1 MPSRVVLV
9 VLTTV
14 ILALPITASAQEA
27 TLTGQVTDA
36 TGAVLPGV
44 VVRAIHEATGTTT
57 EVVTDGR
64 GGFRIPTRIGSHQI
78 TAELAGFTTVTRT
91 GLSLSVG
98 QEVVVNLQMSPSTVQ
113 ETVTVTGEAP
123 LVNPTS
129 TRVSGVVN
137 TRQIEELPLNG
148 RNFFDLTLLAK
159 GQTAN
164 STADTPTDSGNRFDY
179 NLNIDGQQVTTQLF
193 RRMNP
198 TFSRDAI
205 AEFEFVANRFDAT
218 QGRTHGAQ
226 LNVITKSGTNRLAGT
241 FAGYFRDDRFNAA
254 DFIQQRV
261 LPYSNQQ
268 ISGTLGGPIRLNR
281 AHFFGSYEYER
292 EPQILTFD
300 SPYPSFRID
309 SEEFAKTARKFLG
322 RGDLEVTTQMHLSVR
337 FAKSDVPKFL
347 QGGGALLHPSA
358 TNTMESHMHST
369 IGTLTQILG
378 NRAVN
383 ELKVGYSSAW
393 DLADNTLTDPFT
405 ESLLPADVGGRSR
418 IMCLRFL
425 GGYQIGGCSPAPT
438 GFTENV
444 WTFRDQ
450 FTYSYQLGP
459 GSHTLKS
466 GGELLSVWTRQGSC
480 GSCAGVM
487 DLSGGPVP
495 ANIQELF
502 PVWNDLST
510 WKRNA
515 PELARIARQF
525 EWITGELGPSIRR
538 PDLGVW
544 AQDDWTISP
553 RLTLNLG
560 VRYDVSFN
568 KFANDV
574 EVLPFLPAGRK
585 DDINNVAPRIGF
597 AYSPNGRTVV
607 RGGWGLYFVG
617 LGNTIPTQN
626 IQAAKTA
633 QVVVVNDGR
642 PDFVVNPF
650 NGPAPTR
657 DQILALGR
665 ERSIIDPI
673 SSASPREPY
682 AYQTSIGVERQIAD
696 SVAVSVDLLLNETR
710 NDGGWGGRPGDRG
723 FFVEQVNLSY
733 NPATGAN
740 YPFTDVSRRPYPGW
754 GPVGVVRTG
763 AETSRQTLEFGL
775 QKRFSN
781 RWQASGQYQ
790 LSRYRDFEPQ
800 PNVGFQLAPDFGGEW
815 TLGVGD
821 QRHRAV
827 FNGIVDVGYGFQ
839 VSGLYFYGSGK
850 RRATTYGGD
859 LRRMGS
865 FSTNRLRPDGTIVP
879 RNNFVGDPLHRVDV
893 RLQRRF
899 SVGGLSVDGI
909 AEVFNLFNHENYGN
923 YITVESNRNYGR
935 PTATAGTSTTV
946 QNVAY
951 QSRSAQFGFRVAF

>member
-1 MPSRVVLV
+1 MQSRVVLAM
-9 VLTTV
+9 LTTV

-64 GGFRIPTRIGSHQI
+64 GGFRIPTRIGTHQI

-98 QEVVVNLQMSPSTVQ
+98 QEIVVNLQMSPSTVQ

-148 RNFFDLTLLAK
+148 RNFFDLTLLAR

-164 STADTPTDSGNRFDY
+164 HTADTPTDSGNRFDY

-226 LNVITKSGTNRLAGT
+226 LNVITKSGTNSLAGT

-268 ISGTLGGPIRLNR
+268 ISGTLGGPIIRNR

-300 SPYPSFRID
+300 SPYPFFNLD

-322 RGDLEVTTQMHLSVR
+322 RGDLEVTRQQHLSVR

-358 TNTMESHMHST
+358 MNTMESHMHST
-369 IGTLTQILG
+369 IGSLTQIFG

-459 GSHTLKS
+459 GSHTLKT
-466 GGELLSVWTRQGSC
+466 GGELLSVWTVQGSC

-495 ANIQELF
+495 ANLQELF

-568 KFANDV
+568 KYRKRRGGSAV
-574 EVLPFLPAGRK
+574 PAGR
-585 DDINNVAPRIGF
+585 PE
-597 AYSPNGRTVV
+597 GRHEQCGPADRVCLQRERAD
-607 RGGWGLYFVG
+607 RGSWRVG
-617 LGNTIPTQN
+617 PLFRRPGQHHPDTEHPGGEHGAGGGGQRR
-626 IQAAKTA
+626 AARLRRQSLQRSGADARSDSCTREGA
-633 QVVVVNDGR
+633 QHHR
-642 PDFVVNPF
+642 PD
-650 NGPAPTR
+650 
-657 DQILALGR
+657 QQC
-665 ERSIIDPI
+665 ER
-673 SSASPREPY
+673 
-682 AYQTSIGVERQIAD
+682 QTSRTAIRRRLASSGR
-696 SVAVSVDLLLNETR
+696 SGTR
-710 NDGGWGGRPGDRG
+710 WR
-723 FFVEQVNLSY
+723 
-733 NPATGAN
+733 
-740 YPFTDVSRRPYPGW
+740 SRS
-754 GPVGVVRTG
+754 TCCS
-763 AETSRQTLEFGL
+763 T
-775 QKRFSN
+775 
-781 RWQASGQYQ
+781 
-790 LSRYRDFEPQ
+790 
-800 PNVGFQLAPDFGGEW
+800 
-815 TLGVGD
+815 
-821 QRHRAV
+821 
-827 FNGIVDVGYGFQ
+827 
-839 VSGLYFYGSGK
+839 
-850 RRATTYGGD
+850 RRATTEAGAAD
-859 LRRMGS
+859 RA
-865 FSTNRLRPDGTIVP
+865 
-879 RNNFVGDPLHRVDV
+879 
-893 RLQRRF
+893 
-899 SVGGLSVDGI
+899 I
-909 AEVFNLFNHENYGN
+909 AV
-923 YITVESNRNYGR
+923 S
-935 PTATAGTSTTV
+935 SS
-946 QNVAY
+946 
-951 QSRSAQFGFRVAF
+951 SRSICRTTRPPGRTIRSPMSPAGRIPAGARSGS

>member
-1 MPSRVVLV
+1 MQARVVLA
-9 VLTTV
+9 VLTIA
-14 ILALPITASAQEA
+14 ILALPITAAAQEA
-27 TLTGQVTDA
+27 TLIGQVVDT

-64 GGFRIPTRIGSHQI
+64 GGFRIPARIGAHQI

-91 GLSLSVG
+91 GVSLSVG
-98 QEVVVNLQMSPSTVQ
+98 QEVVVNLQLSPSAVQ

-123 LVNPTS
+123 LVNPTN

-148 RNFFDLTLLAK
+148 RSLLDLTLLAR

-164 STADTPTDSGNRFDY
+164 HTGTTPTDTGNKADY
-179 NLNIDGQQVTTQLF
+179 HINIDGQQVTTQLF
-193 RRMNP
+193 NRLNP
-198 TFSRDAI
+198 TYSRDAI
-205 AEFEFVANRFDAT
+205 AEFEFVSNRFDAT

-226 LNVITKSGTNRLAGT
+226 LNAITKSGTNTVAGT
-241 FAGYFRDDRFNAA
+241 FAGYFRHSRFNAA

-268 ISGTLGGPIRLNR
+268 LSGTIGGPIRRNR
-281 AHFFGSYEYER
+281 AHIFGSYEYER
-292 EPQILTFD
+292 EPQILTYD
-300 SPYPSFRID
+300 SPYPFFNID
-309 SEEFAKTARKFLG
+309 SENFARTTRKVLG
-322 RGDLEVTTQMHLSVR
+322 RGDLEITSQMHMSVR
-337 FAKSDVPKFL
+337 HARADVPKYL

-358 TNTMESHMHST
+358 TNTMELHTNST
-369 IGTLTQILG
+369 IGSLTQIFG
-378 NRAVN
+378 NRAAN
-383 ELKVGYSSAW
+383 ELKIGYTSAW
-393 DLADNTLTDPFT
+393 DLSDNTLSDPFT
-405 ESLLPADVGGRSR
+405 ERLLPSNITRSR

-438 GFTENV
+438 GFSESIWSV
-444 WTFRDQ
+444 RDQ
-450 FTYSYQLGP
+450 FTFTYQLGP
-459 GSHTLKS
+459 GSHTLKT
-466 GGELLSVWTRQGSC
+466 GGELLSVWVSQPAC
-480 GSCAGVM
+480 GLCAGVM

-495 ANIQELF
+495 ANIGELF
-502 PVWNDLST
+502 PVWNDIST
-510 WKRNA
+510 WKRDA

-525 EWITGELGPSIRR
+525 EWVTGSLGPSHRR
-538 PDLGVW
+538 PDLAGW
-544 AQDDWTISP
+544 LQDDWTISP

-560 VRYDVSFN
+560 VRYDVSIN
-568 KFANDV
+568 KYANDV

-585 DDINNVAPRIGF
+585 DDMNNVAPRLGF
-597 AYSPNGRTVV
+597 AYSMNDRTVV
-607 RGGWGLYFVG
+607 RGGWGLYFLA

-626 IQAAKTA
+626 IQASNVAE
-633 QVVVVNDGR
+633 VVVVNDGR
-642 PDFVVNPF
+642 SDFVVNPF
-650 NGPAPTR
+650 NGPAPTV
-657 DQILALGR
+657 DQVRALGR

-673 SSASPREPY
+673 SSVNPDEPY
-682 AYQTSIGVERQIAD
+682 SYQTSIGVERQIAE
-696 SVAVSVDLLLNETR
+696 SMAVSIDLMINETR
-710 NDGGWGGRPGDRG
+710 NDGGFGGRPGDRA
-723 FFVEQVNLSY
+723 FFVENVNLSY

-754 GPVGVVRTG
+754 GPVGIVRFG
-763 AETSRQTLEFGL
+763 AESSRRTLEFGF

-790 LSRYRDFEPQ
+790 LSRFRDFEPQ
-800 PNVGFQLAPDFGGEW
+800 PEGVGFQLAPDFGGEW

-899 SVGGLSVDGI
+899 NFAGVSIDGI

-923 YITVESNRNYGR
+923 YITAESNRNYGR
-935 PTATAGTSTTV
+935 PTATAGTSASL

>member
-1 MPSRVVLV
+1 MRSRVVLA
-9 VLTTV
+9 VLTAG
-14 ILALPITASAQEA
+14 ILALAITASAQEA
-27 TLTGQVTDA
+27 TLTGQVVDT

-64 GGFRIPTRIGSHQI
+64 GGFRIPARIGTHQI
-78 TAELAGFTTVTRT
+78 TAELAGFTTVTRA
-91 GLSLSVG
+91 GLSLSIG
-98 QEVVVNLQMSPSTVQ
+98 QEIVVNLQMSPSTVQ

-123 LVNPTS
+123 LINPTN
-129 TRVSGVVN
+129 TRVTGVVS

-148 RNFFDLTLLAK
+148 RNFLDLTLLAR

-164 STADTPTDSGNRFDY
+164 HTGTTPTDTGNRADY
-179 NLNIDGQQVTTQLF
+179 HINIDGQQVTTQLF
-193 RRMNP
+193 NRLNP
-198 TFSRDAI
+198 TYSRDAI

-226 LNVITKSGTNRLAGT
+226 LNVITKSGTNTVAGT
-241 FAGYFRDDRFNAA
+241 FAGYFRHSRFNAA
-254 DFIQQRV
+254 DFIQRRV

-300 SPYPSFRID
+300 SPYPFFNLD

-322 RGDLEVTTQMHLSVR
+322 RGDLEITRQMHLSVR
-337 FAKSDVPKFL
+337 HARSDVPKFL

-358 TNTMESHMHST
+358 INTMELHTHST

-383 ELKVGYSSAW
+383 EVKVGYSSAW

-405 ESLLPADVGGRSR
+405 ERLLPANIERSR

-438 GFTENV
+438 GFNENI

-450 FTYSYQLGP
+450 FTYNYQLGP
-459 GSHTLKS
+459 GSHTLKT
-466 GGELLSVWTRQGSC
+466 GGELLSVWVRQGSC

-487 DLSGGPVP
+487 DLAGGPVP
-495 ANIQELF
+495 ANIRELF
-502 PVWNDLST
+502 PVWNDPST
-510 WKRNA
+510 WKRDA

-525 EWITGELGPSIRR
+525 EWITGNFGPSIRR
-538 PDLGVW
+538 PDLALW
-544 AQDDWTISP
+544 MQDDWRISP

-568 KFANDV
+568 KYVNDL
-574 EVLPFLPAGRK
+574 EVLPFLPAGRH
-585 DDINNVAPRIGF
+585 DDKNNVAPRLGF
-597 AYSPNGRTVV
+597 AYSMNDRTVV
-607 RGGWGLYFVG
+607 RGGFGLYFLS

-626 IQAAKTA
+626 LQAANTA
-633 QVVVVNDGR
+633 EVVVVNDGR

-673 SSASPREPY
+673 SSVNPDEPY
-682 AYQTSIGVERQIAD
+682 SYQTSIGVERQIAD
-696 SVAVSVDLLLNETR
+696 SMAVSVDLMINETR
-710 NDGGWGGRPGDRG
+710 NDGGFGGRPGDRA
-723 FFVEQVNLSY
+723 FFVEQANLSY
-733 NPATGAN
+733 NAATGAN

-754 GPVGVVRTG
+754 GPVGIVRFG
-763 AETSRQTLEFGL
+763 AESSRRTLEFGF
-775 QKRFSN
+775 QKRLSN

-790 LSRYRDFEPQ
+790 LSRFRDFEPQ
-800 PNVGFQLAPDFGGEW
+800 PNVGFQLAPDFGGQW

-839 VSGLYFYGSGK
+839 VSGLYFYGAGK

-893 RLQRRF
+893 RVQRRF
-899 SVGGLSVDGI
+899 NIGRLGIDGI

-923 YITVESNRNYGR
+923 YVTVESNRNYGL
-935 PTATAGTSTTV
+935 PTATVGTSTTV

-951 QSRSAQFGFRVAF
+951 QSRSAQFGFRIAF

>member
-1 MPSRVVLV
+1 MQARVVLA
-9 VLTTV
+9 VLTIG
-14 ILALPITASAQEA
+14 ILALPITAAAQEA
-27 TLTGQVTDA
+27 TLTGQVADS

-44 VVRAIHEATGTTT
+44 VVRAVHEATGTTT

-64 GGFRIPTRIGSHQI
+64 GGFRIPARIGTHQV

-98 QEVVVNLQMSPSTVQ
+98 QEVVVNLQMSPSSVQ

-129 TRVSGVVN
+129 TRVSGVVD

-148 RNFFDLTLLAK
+148 RNFLDLTLLAR

-164 STADTPTDSGNRFDY
+164 HTADTPTDTGNRFDY

-193 RRMNP
+193 RRLNP
-198 TFSRDAI
+198 TYSRDAI
-205 AEFEFVANRFDAT
+205 AEFEFVSNRFDAT

-226 LNVITKSGTNRLAGT
+226 LNAITKSGTNAVAGT
-241 FAGYFRDDRFNAA
+241 FAGYFRDSRFNAA

-268 ISGTLGGPIRLNR
+268 ISGTLGGPIRRNR
-281 AHFFGSYEYER
+281 AHFFASYEYER

-300 SPYPSFRID
+300 SPYPFFNLD

-322 RGDLEVTTQMHLSVR
+322 RFDAEVTRQMHLSVR
-337 FAKSDVPKFL
+337 HARSDVPPFL

-358 TNTMESHMHST
+358 NNTMESHTNST
-369 IGTLTQILG
+369 IGSLTQIFG
-378 NRAVN
+378 NRGVN
-383 ELKVGYSSAW
+383 ELKVGYSSGW
-393 DLADNTLTDPFT
+393 DLAQNKLNDPFT
-405 ESLLPADVGGRSR
+405 ESLLPISGKGPR

-438 GFTENV
+438 GFTENTWSV
-444 WTFRDQ
+444 RDQ
-450 FTYSYQLGP
+450 FTYTYQLGP
-459 GSHTLKS
+459 GSHTLKT
-466 GGELLSVWTRQGSC
+466 GGEFLSVWVNQGSC
-480 GSCAGVM
+480 GLCGGVM

-495 ANIQELF
+495 ANIAELF
-502 PVWNDLST
+502 PVWNDIST

-525 EWITGELGPSIRR
+525 EWITGDLGPSLRR
-538 PDLGVW
+538 PDLSGW

-568 KFANDV
+568 KYANDV

-585 DDINNVAPRIGF
+585 DDMNNVAPRLGF
-597 AYSPNGRTVV
+597 AYSPNLRTVV
-607 RGGWGLYFVG
+607 RGGFGLYFVG

-626 IQAAKTA
+626 IQAASTA
-633 QVVVVNDGR
+633 QVLVVNDGR

-673 SSASPREPY
+673 SSVQMQEPY
-682 AYQTSIGVERQIAD
+682 SYQTSIGVERQIAD
-696 SVAVSVDLLLNETR
+696 SMAVSIDLLLNETR
-710 NDGGWGGRPGDRG
+710 NDGGWGGRPGDRA
-723 FFVEQVNLSY
+723 FFVENVNLSY

-763 AETSRQTLEFGL
+763 AESSRRTLEFGL

-781 RWQASGQYQ
+781 RWQAAGQYQ

-800 PNVGFQLAPDFGGEW
+800 PDGVGFQLAPDFGGEW

-879 RNNFVGDPLHRVDV
+879 RNNFVGDPLHRFDL

-899 SVGGLSVDGI
+899 SVGGLRIDGI

-923 YITVESNRNYGR
+923 YVTVESNRNYGR

>member
-1 MPSRVVLV
+1 MFMPSRVVLA

-78 TAELAGFTTVTRT
+78 TAALTGFTTVTRT

-98 QEVVVNLQMSPSTVQ
+98 QEIVVNLQMSPSTVQ

-164 STADTPTDSGNRFDY
+164 HTADTPTDSGNRFDY

-226 LNVITKSGTNRLAGT
+226 LNVITKSGTNSLAGT

-268 ISGTLGGPIRLNR
+268 ISGTLGGPIIRNR
-281 AHFFGSYEYER
+281 AHYFASYEYER

-300 SPYPSFRID
+300 SPYPFFNLD

-322 RGDLEVTTQMHLSVR
+322 RGDLEVTRQQHLSVR

-358 TNTMESHMHST
+358 MNTMESHMHST
-369 IGTLTQILG
+369 IGTLTQIFG

-383 ELKVGYSSAW
+383 ELKIGYSSAW

-450 FTYSYQLGP
+450 FTYSYLLGP

-495 ANIQELF
+495 SNLQELF

-597 AYSPNGRTVV
+597 AYSANERTVV

-650 NGPAPTR
+650 NGPAPTHA
-657 DQILALGR
+657 QILALGR

-673 SSASPREPY
+673 SSANCSSP
-682 AYQTSIGVERQIAD
+682 
-696 SVAVSVDLLLNETR
+696 
-710 NDGGWGGRPGDRG
+710 
-723 FFVEQVNLSY
+723 
-733 NPATGAN
+733 
-740 YPFTDVSRRPYPGW
+740 SR
-754 GPVGVVRTG
+754 
-763 AETSRQTLEFGL
+763 
-775 QKRFSN
+775 
-781 RWQASGQYQ
+781 
-790 LSRYRDFEPQ
+790 
-800 PNVGFQLAPDFGGEW
+800 
-815 TLGVGD
+815 
-821 QRHRAV
+821 
-827 FNGIVDVGYGFQ
+827 
-839 VSGLYFYGSGK
+839 
-850 RRATTYGGD
+850 
-859 LRRMGS
+859 M
-865 FSTNRLRPDGTIVP
+865 
-879 RNNFVGDPLHRVDV
+879 
-893 RLQRRF
+893 
-899 SVGGLSVDGI
+899 
-909 AEVFNLFNHENYGN
+909 
-923 YITVESNRNYGR
+923 
-935 PTATAGTSTTV
+935 
-946 QNVAY
+946 
-951 QSRSAQFGFRVAF
+951 